1 MASRDRAASTA
12 RARRR
17 AAEIRDT
24 RGLQIEHVPIDRL
37 RPWPGNPRI
46 MSEPEMAKLIRSI
59 DEFGLVEP
67 LVVRRQDDTVIGG
80 HQRLAAVRARG
91 IGSHHP

>member
-1 MASRDRAASTA
+1 
-12 RARRR
+12 
-17 AAEIRDT
+17 
-24 RGLQIEHVPIDRL
+24 
-37 RPWPGNPRI
+37 